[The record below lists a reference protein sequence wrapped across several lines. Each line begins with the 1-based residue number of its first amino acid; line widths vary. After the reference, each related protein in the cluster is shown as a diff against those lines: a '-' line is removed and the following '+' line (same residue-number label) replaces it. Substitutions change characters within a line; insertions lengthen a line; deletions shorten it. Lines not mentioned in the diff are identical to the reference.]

1 VDKKPYKRTKLGR
14 ELTYK
19 RSYNLYKKSKMMAYI
34 WWLFAAGFGAHRFYL
49 GDKKI
54 AGTLLFATSILVVTM
69 NDAPFISDFATWIFG
84 FYILILFVE
93 GVYIPFLVNRKNRE
107 LDLRLKQEFEL
118 A

>member
-1 VDKKPYKRTKLGR
+1 MDEKPYKRTKLGR
-14 ELTYK
+14 ELTYR
-19 RSYNLYKKSKMMAYI
+19 RSYFLYKKSTMLAYI
-34 WWLFAAGFGAHRFYL
+34 WWLVAAGFGAHRFYL
-49 GDKKI
+49 GDKI
-54 AGTLLFATSILVVTM
+54 GGALLFAANILLVTM
-69 NDAPFISDFATWIFG
+69 YNTSFISDFATWIFG